1 MVLIELQPSEI
12 LFSQKSIKHRFQDK
26 NNQPGQHIGEV
37 LDDIVQGRVKIQ
49 SIPKIEVINEDGL
62 WISGDNRRLWIF
74 KQLEHL
80 GQVDKIT
87 VKHVKRI
94 NTKKLT
100 GISHSI
106 AIRGGQT
113 FPSNVWFPN
122 ACCTDCQK
130 EKHSHEIQDPSIQ
143 SVREKLRKRC
153 RKGDKSKTAQEEEQ
167 MEVTSVQ
174 ELADFTGDNI
184 FKERESTGNTGTGS
198 VVSKAKRK
206 RKRRGGRKRK
216 RTSKDGG
223 DDEECTEVMPV
234 VATLNCNMTL
244 RSGKI
249 LSYI

>member
-12 LFSQKSIKHRFQDK
+12 LFSQKSIKNRFQDK
-26 NNQPGQHIGEV
+26 HNQPGQHIGEV

-49 SIPKIEVINEDGL
+49 SIPKLEVIKEDDL

-74 KQLEHL
+74 KQLQQL
-80 GQVDKIT
+80 GKVDKIT

-94 NTKKLT
+94 HTMKLT

-106 AIRGGQT
+106 KIRGGQT
-113 FPSNVWFPN
+113 FPSSVWFSN
-122 ACCTDCQK
+122 DCCSDCQK
-130 EKHSHEIQDPSIQ
+130 ESEHFQEIQDSSIQ

-153 RKGDKSKTAQEEEQ
+153 RKGNKSKTAPEEEQ

-184 FKERESTGNTGTGS
+184 FKEQESTEKTGTGS

-206 RKRRGGRKRK
+206 RKRGEVE
-216 RTSKDGG
+216 
-223 DDEECTEVMPV
+223 DEREQVRMEE
-234 VATLNCNMTL
+234 MTKSVQRL
-244 RSGKI
+244 CQ
-249 LSYI
+249 LLQL